1 MSRME
6 KGWALTKKSWSLLRE
21 HRALLQFPLCASLV
35 TLATLIGTFVPGI
48 YLIAAEKSTGAGVLV
63 MVAGLYLAV
72 FVGTYFSVA
81 LAATADL
88 IFRGQQ
94 AGFTEGLSVARQR
107 SAAVAGW
114 AALSI
119 VIAPVLGA
127 LEQAGA
133 IAVQISG
140 YALNVAWSLIRA
152 LAIPVIAIEGTGPID
167 TMERATDLVRTRWAA
182 QVTGDLAI
190 TAGFGLLGF
199 APGILLTVAGLVVW
213 GSNGI
218 DSSLGVAGLVGAL
231 VGITLL
237 VVSSV
242 LSRALQGVFN
252 VALYRFAADGEAVG
266 AFSASEL
273 ESAARVQSS

>member
-6 KGWALTKKSWSLLRE
+6 KGWALTKKSWSLMRE
-21 HRALLQFPLCASLV
+21 HRGLIRFPLCASLV
-35 TLATLIGTFVPGI
+35 TLTMLIVTFVPGV
-48 YLIAAEKSTGAGVLV
+48 YLIAADKSTGAGVLV
-63 MVAGLYLAV
+63 MVAGVYLAV
-72 FVGTYFSVA
+72 FVAIYFSVA
-81 LAATADL
+81 LAAATDL

-94 AGFTEGLSVARQR
+94 AGFVEGLSVARHR
-107 SAAVAGW
+107 AGTVAGW

-119 VIAPVLGA
+119 AIAPVLGM

-133 IAVQISG
+133 IAVQIGG
-140 YALNVAWSLIRA
+140 YALDVAWSLIRA

-199 APGILLTVAGLVVW
+199 APGILLTVAGLVLW

-218 DSSLGVAGLVGAL
+218 DSNLGAAGAACGL

-237 VVSSV
+237 VISSV
-242 LSRALQGVFN
+242 LSRALVGVFS

-266 AFSASEL
+266 AFSVSEL
-273 ESAARVQSS
+273 ESAARVRQS